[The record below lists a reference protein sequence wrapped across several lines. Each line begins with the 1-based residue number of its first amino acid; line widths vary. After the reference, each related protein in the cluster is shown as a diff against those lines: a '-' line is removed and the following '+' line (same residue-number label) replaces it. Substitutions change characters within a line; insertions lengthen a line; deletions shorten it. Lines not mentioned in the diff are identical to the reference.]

1 MFVLNSSDIA
11 SFDLKNARDFVT
23 FWNRFY
29 AYEVTLPEDEKQ
41 RIDYFSEL
49 NLGSDLSEQ
58 NVRRLLRWKDP
69 RFLTDPTKGTN
80 QPNKKVR
87 RVLESLPIINGF
99 RRNEKTEDEMRLA
112 VEGIFES
119 PTIVWR
125 AFLLHIAKPHIYPIA
140 DQNVFRSYCL
150 HTANPEPQTWQSY
163 ADYSDYFAQIADEM
177 GTTRTL
183 ENTREVKRIDNALFV
198 FGQFLK
204 EYYKAPAVQSSSRG
218 SDLQSG
224 SLAVAGRD

>member
-1 MFVLNSSDIA
+1 MFVLSLSDVA
-11 SFDLKNARDFVT
+11 SFDLKNARDFVG

-29 AYEVTLPEDEKQ
+29 GYEATLPQDKKD

-69 RFLTDPTKGTN
+69 RFLTDPKKGTN
-80 QPNKKVR
+80 EPNKKVR
-87 RVLESLPIINGF
+87 RVLQNLSVINSF
-99 RRNEKTEDEMRLA
+99 RSEETTEDEMRHA
-112 VEGIFES
+112 AEDIFGS

-150 HTANPEPQTWQSY
+150 HTGNPEPQTWQDY
-163 ADYSDYFAQIADEM
+163 TDYSNYFGQIAD
-177 GTTRTL
+177 TVKVARTPD
-183 ENTREVKRIDNALFV
+183 NVRELKKIDNALYV
-198 FGQFLK
+198 FGQFVVA
-204 EYYKAPAVQSSSRG
+204 YYKPQP
-218 SDLQSG
+218 
-224 SLAVAGRD
+224 LAASH